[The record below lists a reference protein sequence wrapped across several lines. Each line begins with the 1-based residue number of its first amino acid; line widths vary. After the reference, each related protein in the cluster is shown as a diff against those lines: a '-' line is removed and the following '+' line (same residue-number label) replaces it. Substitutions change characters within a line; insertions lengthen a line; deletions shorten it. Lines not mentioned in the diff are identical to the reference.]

1 MNSALSRHWPVMVLL
16 LAIFALVSAEAS
28 AHRLLAITDTPL
40 GPDNALV
47 IDDVTVSQ
55 VGYHTASNSAPQLWM
70 TFQGTAG
77 QPIYFETGVPF
88 IERLTGLRP
97 LTLLVGPG
105 LPEVDAPI
113 ALPPGTGAILFDT
126 GDVTEPEVFDEEFTG
141 TQSWIFGPWEPVLP
155 ETGTYYLVTLLPE
168 GGDGKFWTAAGRAE
182 VFGLDD
188 ILTLPQTI
196 IGVRQFHE
204 VFPWGGILGWGV
216 LVVSGLLAALF
227 SWIFGSI

>member
-1 MNSALSRHWPVMVLL
+1 MNPAMRRHWLPMLL
-16 LAIFALVSAEAS
+16 IPAALGLLSAEAS
-28 AHRLLAITDTPL
+28 AHRLLSITDTPL

-55 VGYHTASNSAPQLWM
+55 VGYHTASDEAPQLWM
-70 TFQGTAG
+70 KFQGTAG
-77 QPIYFETGVPF
+77 QQIYFETGVPF
-88 IERLTGLRP
+88 IERLSGLRP

-113 ALPPGTGAILFDT
+113 ALPPGAGAILYDT
-126 GDVTEPEVFDEEFTG
+126 SNVAAPEVFDEEFTG
-141 TQSWIFGPWEPVLP
+141 TQSWVFGPWEPVLP

-182 VFGLDD
+182 VFGLND

-204 VFPWGGILGWGV
+204 IFPWGGILGWGV